1 MHGSI
6 SGSSGVRW
14 TLRFAVCKKTNFQEG
29 EGGDAKTGVVVTSCG
44 RDWRQ
49 AGLVELWH
57 EALLESWSVNP
68 QRLTGYQSPG
78 NRIEQVTQHLGTS
91 RLGALAAISS
101 NNMHAVH
108 SKRPAM
114 SCHPTCQLTDNLGVL
129 TGRRGTKSHTIPTHC
144 HAYVAHSSPHML
156 AK

>member
-1 MHGSI
+1 MGAFHG
-6 SGSSGVRW
+6 R
-14 TLRFAVCKKTNFQEG
+14 LYDLPVCKKTNFQEG
-29 EGGDAKTGVVVTSCG
+29 EGGDAKIGVVTSCG
-44 RDWRQ
+44 PDWRQ
-49 AGLVELWH
+49 AGLNF
-57 EALLESWSVNP
+57 ARRLLRSVNP
-68 QRLTGYQSPG
+68 KRLTGYQSPG
-78 NRIEQVTQHLGTS
+78 NRAEQVPQHLGTS

>member
-44 RDWRQ
+44 LDWRQ
-49 AGLVELWH
+49 AGRWNFGRGFLR
-57 EALLESWSVNP
+57 SVNP
-68 QRLTGYQSPG
+68 KRLTGYQSPG

-91 RLGALAAISS
+91 RLGALAAIS
-101 NNMHAVH
+101 NDNMYAVH
-108 SKRPAM
+108 SKRPEL
-114 SCHPTCQLTDNLGVL
+114 SCHPTCQLTETWEFSRVGAARSPTQSSRTATL
-129 TGRRGTKSHTIPTHC
+129 TLLIR
-144 HAYVAHSSPHML
+144 
-156 AK
+156 